1 MFTGDTQYAQRSVAV
16 KNMAWRTDV
25 PHRWC
30 RTCVR
35 GTLSPGYRC
44 PAPTHA
50 LPAGGHSADRYNDS
64 RVKCGL
70 NSAARYSSVKGQIY
84 LLWSINHK
92 CKSTHA
98 RQTVSSTR
106 IWENCHHVFTP
117 IISFFIH
124 TQEISIML
132 LHAIAWLVIKKLSWL
147 CNNFHHVE
155 TKRLHYAVT
164 AYN

>member
-1 MFTGDTQYAQRSVAV
+1 MFTGDTQYTRRSAAV
-16 KNMAWRTDV
+16 NSLAWRTTQV
-25 PHRWC
+25 MPNLCPRNSVTWLQVSSSHTRTAGWWPLC
-30 RTCVR
+30 RQIQRRSGQVR
-35 GTLSPGYRC
+35 
-44 PAPTHA
+44 
-50 LPAGGHSADRYNDS
+50 
-64 RVKCGL
+64 L
-70 NSAARYSSVKGQIY
+70 NSTAPHSSVKGQIY
-84 LLWSINHK
+84 LLWSINRDK

-98 RQTVSSTR
+98 RQTVSSTC
-106 IWENCHHVFTP
+106 IWENCHHVFIP